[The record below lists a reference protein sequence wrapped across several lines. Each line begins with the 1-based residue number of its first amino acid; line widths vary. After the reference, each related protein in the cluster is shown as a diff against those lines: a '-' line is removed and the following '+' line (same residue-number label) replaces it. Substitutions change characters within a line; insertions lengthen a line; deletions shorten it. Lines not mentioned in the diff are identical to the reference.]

1 MTEDGRIGGEP
12 SLTITVENEKTKIP
26 QTSAVLAD
34 TGKKAGIARTETTI
48 RDTVSMSGLQA
59 GEEYLLHAQLM
70 DTDTGEPLTDKDG
83 EPVTAEKTFTAE
95 TSAMEIEIDI
105 SLDASSLAGRT
116 VTVFDTLY
124 IGETEAASHRDISA
138 ESQQITFPEHR
149 IGTTALGEDTGTH
162 DIAAAKDAVIVDTVS
177 WEDLIPGL
185 EYELQGV
192 VIDKETGEPYLENEE
207 EIRVSAAFTP
217 QETEGTTEM
226 RFQLDTSGLEGKDF
240 VIFEY
245 LYQDRTLTASH
256 EDVNDKDQTVHVLA
270 SDEIKK
276 ETPKTGD
283 GTDPSLLSG
292 LAGLTGLAAASAAGA
307 WMILHRSRRHRKTKR
322 RRHS

>member
-1 MTEDGRIGGEP
+1 M
-12 SLTITVENEKTKIP
+12 TITVENEKTKIP
-26 QTSAVLAD
+26 QTSAVIAD
-34 TGKKAGIARTETTI
+34 TGKKAGIARAETTI
-48 RDTVSMSGLQA
+48 RDTVSMSGLQV
-59 GEEYLLHAQLM
+59 GEEYLLYAQVM

-83 EPVTAEKTFTAE
+83 EPVNAEKTFTAE

-105 SLDASSLAGRT
+105 PLDASSLAGRT

-177 WEDLIPGL
+177 WEGLIPGL

-192 VIDKETGEPYLENEE
+192 VIDKETGEPYPENEE

-245 LYQDRTLTASH
+245 LYQDGTLTASH

-283 GTDPSLLSG
+283 GTDPSILSR